1 MQQYIQDTKYVAET
15 ISILIDFSDML
26 SAGDTISGVPTTTI
40 TVFSG
45 LDPSPADILYL
56 SPQVHNGIQVEQ
68 YIWRGIPGVLYT
80 VSIQVTS
87 VGGDT
92 FEKECFLGI
101 LQQDGSAVSPIISF
115 YYTSRPYPIEYAE
128 IIQSTISP
136 NYFHLLLNP
145 RWIEDIKSTISP
157 QYINILL
164 ARIFYNNYIPEEIQS
179 TISPQSGLLIG
190 ALITYNN
197 PHEDIKV
204 SIAPLSGLLPVVR
217 VFYLNYMPEQIKSS
231 ITPQSGTLV

>member
-1 MQQYIQDTKYVAET
+1 MLQYTQDTKYVAET

-26 SAGDTISGVPTTTI
+26 SAGDT
-40 TVFSG
+40 
-45 LDPSPADILYL
+45 
-56 SPQVHNGIQVEQ
+56 
-68 YIWRGIPGVLYT
+68 
-80 VSIQVTS
+80 
-87 VGGDT
+87 

-101 LQQDGSAVSPIISF
+101 IEQDGSAISPIISF

-128 IIQSTISP
+128 IIQSSISP

-145 RWIEDIKSTISP
+145 RWTEIIQSTTSP
-157 QYINILL
+157 QYINIDIG
-164 ARIFYNNYIPEEIQS
+164 RIFYNNYPPELLQS

-217 VFYLNYMPEQIKSS
+217 IFYLNYIPEQIKSS
-231 ITPQSGTLV
+231 IAPQSGTLI

>member
-1 MQQYIQDTKYVAET
+1 MLQYTQDTKYVAET
-15 ISILIDFSDML
+15 ISILVDFSDML
-26 SAGDTISGVPTTTI
+26 SAGDTISGIPTTTI

-45 LDPSPADILYL
+45 IDPSPADILYL
-56 SPQVHNGIQVEQ
+56 SPQVHNGTQVEQ
-68 YIWRGIPGVLYT
+68 YIWRGIPGIIYIVN
-80 VSIQVTS
+80 IQITS
-87 VGGDT
+87 VAGDT

-101 LQQDGSAVSPIISF
+101 IEQDGSAISPIISF

-128 IIQSTISP
+128 IIQSSISP

-145 RWIEDIKSTISP
+145 RWTEIIQSTTSP
-157 QYINILL
+157 QYINIDIG
-164 ARIFYNNYIPEEIQS
+164 RIFYNNYPPELLQS

-217 VFYLNYMPEQIKSS
+217 IFYLNYIPEQIKSS
-231 ITPQSGTLV
+231 IAPQSGTLI